1 MVNNHKHIVRRK
13 NGKKFTYYYSNG
25 KKVINKNTL
34 EHINKIRIPPAY
46 HDVMINNNK
55 NAKLL
60 AIGHDDAGRKQYLY
74 NPKWVEKQS
83 KKKYAKMEKFGEKL
97 PKIKRDIAKH
107 LKSKQMSKEKIIAL
121 VLRIILLCNFRIG
134 NESCKNAYNSFGIS
148 TINRNKVK
156 IEPNKVTFDFIGKK
170 GVRNVCSMKDPTSI
184 KIIKT
189 LYKQSQ
195 SKNHFFSIKIDDSI
209 YKITSH
215 DINDFLKNYGDFTAK
230 DFRTW
235 VANIEFIKDLIKHK
249 MSNKITHRKKATRES
264 IKNTAEK
271 LHHTPAIC
279 KKSYIHNAVIDLY
292 IDKPNKFITIFS
304 KDVEKGFIKFTKNN

>member
-1 MVNNHKHIVRRK
+1 MVKKDQHIVRRK
-13 NGKKFTYYYSNG
+13 NGKNFTYYYNNG
-25 KKVINKNTL
+25 RKVNDKNTL

-46 HDVMINNNK
+46 HNVMINGNK

-60 AIGHDDAGRKQYLY
+60 AIGLDDAERKQYLY

-83 KKKYAKMEKFGEKL
+83 KKKYEKMAKFGEKL
-97 PKIKRDIAKH
+97 PKIKRDIAKY
-107 LKSKQMSKEKIIAL
+107 LNSKKMSKEKIIAL

-148 TINRNKVK
+148 TINRSKVK
-156 IEPNKVTFDFIGKK
+156 IDSNKVTFDFIGKK
-170 GVRNVCSMKDPTSI
+170 GVRNVCSMRDPTSI

-189 LYKQSQ
+189 LYKQSH
-195 SKNHFFSIKIDDSI
+195 SKNHFFSVKIEDNI

-215 DINDFLKNYGDFTAK
+215 DINNFLKKYGDFTAK

-235 VANIEFIKDLIKHK
+235 VANVEFIKDLLKHQ
-249 MSNKITHRKKATRES
+249 MSDKITHRKKATRES

-292 IDKPNKFITIFS
+292 IEKPKKFNSVF
-304 KDVEKGFIKFTKNN
+304 KGDPEKGFISFVKH